1 MTETVK
7 WMTPMDSPRRIGLE
21 TTWKGVLIVVW
32 GAALWRGKNR
42 RELKVG
48 NIFDDG
54 TPTDRATV
62 KWTIPADFPRRIGL
76 ETTWKGV
83 LIVFW
88 GAALWGW
95 KNCREWKMG
104 NDSDDGTPTNGDMVN
119 WITPTDSPCRIGLE
133 TTSKG
138 VLIVAWGAACG
149 GEKIAVRYHANNYSD
164 SRREDMV
171 KPMPLRDS
179 SHLIGPKTTLDEVL
193 ILDGSTLWRGNITA
207 R

>member
-1 MTETVK
+1 
-7 WMTPMDSPRRIGLE
+7 MDNTSGFP
-21 TTWKGVLIVVW
+21 
-32 GAALWRGKNR
+32 ASNR
-42 RELKVG
+42 SRNHMEGSSNCILRCRFV
-48 NIFDDG
+48 
-54 TPTDRATV
+54 
-62 KWTIPADFPRRIGL
+62 
-76 ETTWKGV
+76 
-83 LIVFW
+83 
-88 GAALWGW
+88 GW

-193 ILDGSTLWRGNITA
+193 IVDGSTLWRGNITA